1 MKFGFLVAVL
11 ALVILYAWVTLYR
24 ENQLHGDLFFFW
36 MYIPIENGTT
46 PTAWIWWG
54 PNMTLYG
61 YSVIVIVLW
70 PTRFIYFF
78 FLNLRLEFEFLKNEI
93 KDENY

>member
-11 ALVILYAWVTLYR
+11 ALVILYAWVTLYW
-24 ENQLHGDLFFFW
+24 ENQLHVTFFFFW

-46 PTAWIWWG
+46 HTAWIWWC

-61 YSVIVIVLW
+61 CSVIVIVLW

-78 FLNLRLEFEFLKNEI
+78 FLNLRLEFEFL
-93 KDENY
+93 